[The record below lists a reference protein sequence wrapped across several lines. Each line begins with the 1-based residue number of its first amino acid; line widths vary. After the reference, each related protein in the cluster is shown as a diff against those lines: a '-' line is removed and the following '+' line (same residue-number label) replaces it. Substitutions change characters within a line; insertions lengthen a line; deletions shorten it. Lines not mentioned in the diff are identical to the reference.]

1 MVLYRNLILSQLWEM
16 IMRGSRQTIH
26 RNWLLIDALINSNA
40 YTQCEKRQIAGA
52 GTEDRI
58 STRLIVQALQEA
70 PTRLVLRTATSRRT
84 PRVSS
89 KFSRNNAMITS
100 KSDNCFDCRRRL
112 AGCDSVTL
120 SSLKLGA
127 GEWRLRLRVLSDL
140 WNYTTMCE
148 NVFAVINTNVVP
160 FGYS

>member
-58 STRLIVQALQEA
+58 STRLIAQALQEA
-70 PTRLVLRTATSRRT
+70 PTRFVLRTATSRRT

-89 KFSRNNAMITS
+89 KVSCNNSMIAF
-100 KSDNCFDCRRRL
+100 KSNSVHCFDCRCRL
-112 AGCDSVTL
+112 AGCDSMVL
-120 SSLKLGA
+120 SLLEPGA
-127 GEWRLRLRVLSDL
+127 AELWRLRLRVLSEHWD
-140 WNYTTMCE
+140 YTQTYKS
-148 NVFAVINTNVVP
+148 V
-160 FGYS
+160 

>member
-1 MVLYRNLILSQLWEM
+1 
-16 IMRGSRQTIH
+16 
-26 RNWLLIDALINSNA
+26 
-40 YTQCEKRQIAGA
+40 
-52 GTEDRI
+52 
-58 STRLIVQALQEA
+58 
-70 PTRLVLRTATSRRT
+70 
-84 PRVSS
+84 
-89 KFSRNNAMITS
+89 MITS